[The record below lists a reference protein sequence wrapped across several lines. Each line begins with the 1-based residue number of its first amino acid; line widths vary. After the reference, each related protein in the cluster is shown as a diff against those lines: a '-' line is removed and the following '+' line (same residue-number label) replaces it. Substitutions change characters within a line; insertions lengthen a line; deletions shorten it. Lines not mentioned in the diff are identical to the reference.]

1 MADSIKEPS
10 NPKTSETETETENA
24 IFDNDDL
31 QLVDSL
37 TQRFSKQEEPEESD
51 EPEEE
56 VEDSQEDAEEVSE
69 EVDSEEEDDSEE
81 KDSEDDS
88 EDDEFDEGKLYTR
101 ERFGKLVEKRIV
113 RERKALQA
121 EFNERFKELEQAK
134 QEAETPTDALG
145 QVKTTFDIK
154 TLDKI
159 EADAEKT
166 IDFVEDNPDGFTLNE
181 GKENERYID
190 RAELLEMKRNARQA
204 LKASKQR
211 RGVIEQ
217 KNAFD
222 AEVYK
227 AFPQLKDKGS
237 EEYVAV
243 ESVFN
248 EIPALREHPKGTAF
262 AIYLLKGE
270 EVMSQP
276 APKKAKKKAEP
287 KAPKLPDGNEPPK
300 RTAAKQKKKGMD
312 LKSIVEQGGDAD
324 ALENAL
330 VAHLSQ

>member
-1 MADSIKEPS
+1 MADSITETS
-10 NPKTSETETETENA
+10 NPQTQETENENA
-24 IFDNDDL
+24 IFENDDL
-31 QLVDSL
+31 QLVESL
-37 TQRFSKQEEPEESD
+37 TQRFTKQEEPEQSEEAEEETVEEVDETSEVES
-51 EPEEE
+51 EEVEEE
-56 VEDSQEDAEEVSE
+56 VEEESE
-69 EVDSEEEDDSEE
+69 EDESEEEAEADP
-81 KDSEDDS
+81 EDTDKFQAAL
-88 EDDEFDEGKLYTR
+88 D
-101 ERFGKLVEKRIV
+101 KRIA
-113 RERKALQA
+113 RELKKLRKEHDEKLA
-121 EFNERFKELEQAK
+121 ELDSKLKES
-134 QEAETPTDALG
+134 ETPTDALG
-145 QVKTTFDIK
+145 QVKTTMDLK

-190 RAELLEMKRNARQA
+190 RSELLEMKRNARQA
-204 LKASKQR
+204 LKAAKKR
-211 RGVIEQ
+211 RVLVDE
-217 KNAFD
+217 KNTFD
-222 AEVYK
+222 SEVYK

-276 APKKAKKKAEP
+276 AKKQVKKKASP